1 MTASGRRWLA
11 GALAVLAAATMLAVG
26 SPGWAAPN
34 PSPAPAAAQESDP
47 PVLGDVLAATGKQYL
62 RARTALD
69 RSRKRQLQLTLELQR
84 AQANIRAITP
94 LVAEV
99 ASESYRSGKLTP
111 AVALLNSGS
120 PDQFLERAVA
130 LDQLNEIND
139 AHLRE
144 LNDAREQ
151 AESAKRGIDAEVA
164 AAKRAQDAM
173 AAQQAE
179 AEKALALV
187 GGMKLT
193 GGFVSATSPIAVP
206 AARGRDGQWPD
217 ESCSEND
224 PTTSGC
230 LTPRTLHAYNEV
242 RRAGFD
248 RFAGCFRYGGPYEHP
263 KGRACD
269 FSLQKSGFSVAHNMD
284 MKMYGNNV
292 AAFLVRNAD
301 RLGILYVIWYRQ
313 IWWPGTGWHSYSGAS
328 SHTDHV
334 HMSII

>member
-11 GALAVLAAATMLAVG
+11 AASAVLAAVTMLAIG

-34 PSPAPAAAQESDP
+34 PSPAPAPAQESDTP
-47 PVLGDVLAATGKQYL
+47 LLGDVLAATGKQYV
-62 RARTALD
+62 RARTVLD
-69 RSRKRQLQLTLELQR
+69 KSRKRQLQLTLELQR
-84 AQANIRAITP
+84 AQANIKAITP

-130 LDQLNEIND
+130 LDELNEIND

-144 LNDAREQ
+144 LNDARER
-151 AESAKRGIDAEVA
+151 AESAKRAIDAEVA

-173 AAQQAE
+173 ATQKTQ

-193 GGFVSATSPIAVP
+193 GGFVSATSPIATP

-230 LTPRTLHAYNEV
+230 LTPRTLHAYYEV

-269 FSLQKSGFSVAHNMD
+269 FSLQKSGFSVAQNMD
-284 MKMYGNNV
+284 MKTYGNNV

-313 IWWPGTGWHSYSGAS
+313 VWWPGAGWHSYSGAS